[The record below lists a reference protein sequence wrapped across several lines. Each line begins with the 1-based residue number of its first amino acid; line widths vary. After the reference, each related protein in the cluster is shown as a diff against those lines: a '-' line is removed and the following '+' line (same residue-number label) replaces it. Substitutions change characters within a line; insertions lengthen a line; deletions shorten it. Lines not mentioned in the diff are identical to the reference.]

1 MLFIDDILF
10 GKPILPV
17 GLVAN
22 YTFENNVK
30 DVTGNG
36 HDGTLVGTPTY
47 VTGAPNHGTG
57 MLFPGTTSNMV
68 SLGTFDPSEK
78 TGMLSVS
85 LWAKW
90 NGLTTYWQGL
100 IGKRNTWA
108 DGQTMWQIEAS
119 QTTGALSFS
128 RYNITGATAP
138 VLVVGAWTH
147 IALTFDKTVAQFYIN
162 GAKAGAPSAGTF
174 SFGPNT
180 DAAVEIGNDDGGG
193 GNPFNGALDEVR
205 LYDYALTPAEILTL
219 AK

>member
-1 MLFIDDILF
+1 
-10 GKPILPV
+10 
-17 GLVAN
+17 
-22 YTFENNVK
+22 
-30 DVTGNG
+30 
-36 HDGTLVGTPTY
+36 
-47 VTGAPNHGTG
+47 